1 MNNPGPPEPVHIFS
15 KHRLFLDM
23 ATAASVVTLNY
34 IPLIRRYVFADAK
47 DAYFLPAYTSGDYLA
62 GLIVITGLSL
72 LCFLAIRVV
81 RKCAHPALFIFAS
94 SFIFI
99 ALINPLHLLRLTLQI
114 AVRDVS
120 SLVFHSSLIVE
131 ATIWILILVAVLLF
145 FRFYWQV
152 FRALRMVFVVASPFA
167 VLVTLQLAWHSVTSL
182 ARDDGALAEDGR
194 SAASSTLD
202 PDSSTPDAA
211 KSGKATR
218 MLVIV
223 FDGLD
228 YRLAFP
234 ERPEFTDLPELDRF
248 SKQAIVFTNAPAAE
262 THTLK
267 AIPTLLVG
275 KRISGAQVRDRKTL
289 VLTVEGAEEGRS
301 LSSLPNLFS
310 EVRNSGHT
318 LSIVGFYHPDCRL
331 FRGLYAECMR
341 LTLNDPYHR
350 EDQGGTTGNFRRR
363 FEAALM
369 FGSPLAHKTGAMRNY
384 GIVLQRVKEMV
395 HRFDVN
401 LIYVH
406 LQVPHTPF
414 IYDARRRRMTSFN
427 FSITGY
433 FDNLALVDNFL
444 GEIRRTMEG
453 AGLWEGT
460 AVLLTSDHP
469 WREANQYDGKTDS
482 RIPVLLKMPGQKDAV
497 VYDNEFPPEHI
508 KDLVSGVMA
517 KRLMDRDAVLAWADK
532 RQ

>member
-1 MNNPGPPEPVHIFS
+1 M
-15 KHRLFLDM
+15 
-23 ATAASVVTLNY
+23 
-34 IPLIRRYVFADAK
+34 
-47 DAYFLPAYTSGDYLA
+47 
-62 GLIVITGLSL
+62 
-72 LCFLAIRVV
+72 
-81 RKCAHPALFIFAS
+81 
-94 SFIFI
+94 
-99 ALINPLHLLRLTLQI
+99 
-114 AVRDVS
+114 
-120 SLVFHSSLIVE
+120 
-131 ATIWILILVAVLLF
+131 
-145 FRFYWQV
+145 
-152 FRALRMVFVVASPFA
+152 
-167 VLVTLQLAWHSVTSL
+167 TLQLAWHSVTSL

-202 PDSSTPDAA
+202 PDSSTRDAA

-223 FDGLD
+223 FDALD

-248 SKQAIVFTNAPAAE
+248 SKQAIVFTIAPVAE

-267 AIPTLLVG
+267 AISTLLVG

-289 VLTVEGAEEGRS
+289 VLNVEGAEEGRS

-318 LSIVGFYHPDCRL
+318 LSIVGFYHPHCRL

-414 IYDARRRRMTSFN
+414 IYDARRRREVQGIVFTVPADVEQVDDKAGADHGQAVGHGDQARYDARRK
-427 FSITGY
+427 TH
-433 FDNLALVDNFL
+433 ALR
-444 GEIRRTMEG
+444 RRTTGRCFSGTGARSPFAVPLLGRGLILFLQWAAIEG
-453 AGLWEGT
+453 PDPDRGRRLPFLHHTPHPVVSTVYPRSRCFGLSPDTPLGRGLRPPSGLFRATGVFGISGRRRIIQLRDRAEKAVRDGGGRTGAAGTPRPCRTPNHGRREGGS
-460 AVLLTSDHP
+460 AYF
-469 WREANQYDGKTDS
+469 RS
-482 RIPVLLKMPGQKDAV
+482 RIPQA
-497 VYDNEFPPEHI
+497 
-508 KDLVSGVMA
+508 
-517 KRLMDRDAVLAWADK
+517 
-532 RQ
+532 